1 MESGQAIMLRSFAGD
16 MNVLVVGASG
26 GIGQAL
32 TMRLARSSAVGQI
45 MAYNRSRPAPR
56 HPKIRHQWVD
66 LTDEATIAS
75 AAEAVG
81 AQEMALDLVFVASG
95 ILHDGEALRP
105 EKTWRAL
112 EGAALERVYQVNA
125 IGPALVAKHFLPL
138 LARDRKSVFA
148 ALSARVG
155 SISNNQLGGWHAYRA
170 SKAAL
175 NMLLRTFAIELAW
188 RNPRAVCVGLHPGT
202 VYSRLSAPFQANV
215 PEGKL
220 FTPGFAASRLL
231 DVLDRLTP
239 EDSGKVF
246 AWDGEMIPP

>member
-1 MESGQAIMLRSFAGD
+1 MSLR
-16 MNVLVVGASG
+16 
-26 GIGQAL
+26 
-32 TMRLARSSAVGQI
+32 
-45 MAYNRSRPAPR
+45 
-56 HPKIRHQWVD
+56 H
-66 LTDEATIAS
+66 
-75 AAEAVG
+75 
-81 AQEMALDLVFVASG
+81 
-95 ILHDGEALRP
+95 LHDGEALRP

-112 EGAALERVYQVNA
+112 EGVALERVYQVNA

-170 SKAAL
+170 SMAAL
-175 NMLLRTFAIELAW
+175 NMLLRTFAIEPAW
-188 RNPRAVCVGLHPGT
+188 RNPRAACVGLHPGT
-202 VYSRLSAPFQANV
+202 VDSRLSAPFQANV

-231 DVLDRLTP
+231 DVLDRVTP

-246 AWDGEMIPP
+246 AWDGEIIPP